1 MIYDF
6 SVSFYV
12 ELLAGLSRQNRQLA
26 CKLTLFA
33 RIVRKKA
40 SNNVVFW
47 REIFEFWPRLHVR
60 ILQHGRHYL
69 SEVSF
74 KFPLE
79 RSSPESK
86 AMKWDVADF
95 RRCVRKV
102 SM

>member
-1 MIYDF
+1 MINTTPLFPIKTDVRMIYDF

-47 REIFEFWPRLHVR
+47 REIFEF
-60 ILQHGRHYL
+60 
-69 SEVSF
+69 
-74 KFPLE
+74 
-79 RSSPESK
+79 
-86 AMKWDVADF
+86 
-95 RRCVRKV
+95 
-102 SM
+102 